1 MFVRQITL
9 QNFRCYESLTLA
21 FPKDRIYLTGE
32 NGIGKTDIIEAI
44 YYLTLGRSFRKADN
58 ADLIRKGQKEAS
70 IFLQYHSEEDDKDH
84 TLSCIIGVNYKVF
97 AYDGEKVSS
106 LSKILG
112 KLLAVYYDPSLVFF
126 FKEDPETRRKFMD
139 EVLSQLSSQYLFAIG
154 RYKKLLKERNVALQQ
169 NYDID
174 VINVLRDELINL
186 SYRIVL
192 ERNHLIQKLNKKA
205 NYYYSVLFGNTEKT
219 LSLFYRSNCPIVEDQ
234 KTYRSKSLEAFEN
247 NRSNETLRK
256 VTVIG
261 PHRDDITAQLNKND
275 LAGYGSQG
283 ENRLASLSL
292 KLAVLDEM
300 KEALHN
306 TPILLLDDVTSDLD
320 DTRCRNLLKTIQKE
334 NQQVFITGTT
344 IREGIKDNN
353 IIRINSDRHV
363 QEVTPNE

>member
-1 MFVRQITL
+1 MFVQQITL
-9 QNFRCYESLTLA
+9 QNFRCYESLALT
-21 FPKDRIYLTGE
+21 FPKDRVYLTGE

-58 ADLIRKGQKEAS
+58 TDLIKKGQREAS
-70 IFLQYHSEEDDKDH
+70 IFLQYHSEADGKDH
-84 TLSCIIGVNYKVF
+84 SLSCIIGTNYKVF
-97 AYDGEKVSS
+97 AYDGEKVST

-139 EVLSQLSSQYLFAIG
+139 EVLSQLSPQYLFAIG

-169 NYDID
+169 NYDVD

-192 ERNHLIQKLNKKA
+192 ERSRMIRKLSGKA
-205 NYYYSVLFGNTEKT
+205 NVYYSALFGNSEKK
-219 LSLFYRSNCPIVEDQ
+219 LSLSYRSNCPIQDDQ
-234 KTYRSKSLEAFEN
+234 KIYRSKSLEAFDN
-247 NRSNETLRK
+247 NRSNEMLRK
-256 VTVIG
+256 VTIIG
-261 PHRDDITAQLNKND
+261 PHRDDITAKLNEND

-300 KEALHN
+300 KTVLHD
-306 TPILLLDDVTSDLD
+306 TPVLLLDDVTSDLD
-320 DTRCRNLLKTIQKE
+320 NTRCKNLLKIIQKE

-344 IREGIKDNN
+344 IREGFKDYH
-353 IIRINSDRHV
+353 ILQINSDRHV